1 MATGRPIEF
10 DPDQVVASATAA
22 FWSKGY
28 EATSLQDLLDATG
41 LSKSSLY
48 QSFGGKQQLFG
59 RCISAYTD
67 RMVALLL
74 ERLGGSG
81 SAMQFIRTVLTE
93 IGSEGA
99 HGRRPI
105 GCLVMNT
112 ASEFGQRESVFAE
125 WVDSG
130 ISRVRAV
137 MLRAIEQGQRAGE
150 ISRSRSA
157 AALADYVMSSIAG
170 LRTMVKA
177 GTPTKK
183 VLGVVDLIVSTLK

>member
-10 DPDQVVASATAA
+10 DPDQVASATAA

-112 ASEFGQRESVFAE
+112 ASEFGQREPVFAE

>member
-1 MATGRPIEF
+1 MAAGRPIEF

-112 ASEFGQRESVFAE
+112 ASEFGQREPVFAE

>member
-74 ERLGGSG
+74 ERLGDSD
-81 SAMQFIRTVLTE
+81 SAMQFIDSVLTE
-93 IGSEGA
+93 VGSEGA
-99 HGRRPI
+99 RGRRPI

-112 ASEFGQRESVFAE
+112 ASEFGQREPVFAE

-137 MLRAIEQGQRAGE
+137 MLRAVEQGQRAGRYPVQGAQRRWLT
-150 ISRSRSA
+150 I
-157 AALADYVMSSIAG
+157 
-170 LRTMVKA
+170 
-177 GTPTKK
+177 
-183 VLGVVDLIVSTLK
+183 

>member
-1 MATGRPIEF
+1 MT
-10 DPDQVVASATAA
+10 A

-67 RMVALLL
+67 RMVAMLR
-74 ERLGGSG
+74 ERLGSSG
-81 SAMQFIRTVLTE
+81 SATQFIHSVLTE

-99 HGRRPI
+99 HGQRPV

-112 ASEFGQRESVFAE
+112 ASEFGQREPVFAE

-137 MLRAIEQGQRAGE
+137 MLRAVEQGQRAGE

-157 AALADYVMSSIAG
+157 AALADYLMSSIAG

>member
-112 ASEFGQRESVFAE
+112 ASEFGQREPVFAE

-183 VLGVVDLIVSTLK
+183 VLGVVDLIVGTLK